1 MILNRVNLISSTSTD
16 MVITNGVATLPSF
29 VRINSSTADPQRVF
43 EEAWTRGIAIAYKL
57 DLALQAD
64 WSPKYFAETYG
75 HEVTEIEDCATGGRV
90 IDCIGDFFDGF
101 ATVEVRTKDS
111 GENYHILKVPD
122 WPTNTDFKIKFPDHF
137 ETFYT
142 ARNDSAGGAGTTPLH
157 LDMADAVNVMIHASE
172 PCDGVKPD
180 DLRPGAVWDIFPRSA
195 LHALRKFVGKVLE
208 ERGKVFD
215 DPIHDQTFYL
225 TTDLRARLKEETGV
239 TGWRIFQNPG
249 DAVFVPAGC
258 IHQVCN
264 YRDCI
269 KVACDFVSPESVN
282 YCLNL
287 TKEFRKLNHTHKRK
301 TDVLQLSAI
310 LWSTYLTSP
319 FFKENVDAEKADAV
333 EKRPDSPQ

>member
-43 EEAWTRGIAIAYKL
+43 EEAWTR
-57 DLALQAD
+57 AD

-122 WPTNTDFKIKFPDHF
+122 WPTNTDFKIKFPTIRDF
-137 ETFYT
+137 RRLVPFPEYT
-142 ARNDSAGGAGTTPLH
+142 ARNGNRNLAARLPKELVPSDLGPKLYCAYASQDSAGGAGTTPLH
-157 LDMADAVNVMIHASE
+157 LDMADAVN

-249 DAVFVPAGC
+249 DAVFVPAG
-258 IHQVCN
+258 
-264 YRDCI
+264 YCI
-269 KVACDFVSPESVN
+269 KVACDFVSPES
-282 YCLNL
+282 
-287 TKEFRKLNHTHKRK
+287 EFRKLNHTHKRK